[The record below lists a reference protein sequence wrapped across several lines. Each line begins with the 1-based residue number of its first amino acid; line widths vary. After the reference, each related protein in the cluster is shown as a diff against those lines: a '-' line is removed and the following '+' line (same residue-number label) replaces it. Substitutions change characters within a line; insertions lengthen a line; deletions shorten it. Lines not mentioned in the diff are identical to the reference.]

1 MMAPQ
6 YERARMLCTAI
17 NYAAAELL
25 EPINRLK
32 VERDHVLIFAGDK
45 RLTLRYSYANNY
57 DHMGVAMPGGGH
69 WVVEKIPAAE
79 KGAGSLQRLV
89 SWLRK

>member
-25 EPINRLK
+25 EPINRLE
-32 VERDHVLIFAGDK
+32 VEHDHVLINK
-45 RLTLRYSYANNY
+45 RLTLRYSYANSC
-57 DHMGVAMPGGGH
+57 DHVGVAMAGGGH
-69 WVVEKIPAAE
+69 WVVEKIPAE
-79 KGAGSLQRLV
+79 KAAGSLQRLV